1 MPKPKHNIKEFHW
14 LALKEQ
20 IQSTYGQNI
29 STSSDVSRLCA
40 DILIKTGVSLSS
52 STLYRLILSATN
64 KNIPYQNTLD
74 ILADYCGHGNWN
86 TFCKQHDQRTNI
98 NTEQDILPDAMGL
111 RLLQICLQNHDFKS
125 VIDYTKL
132 LPEPWVIDYP
142 LQVKISETYG
152 VAMRHDAQV
161 RKVMLKELAL
171 IPQGRHFFYET
182 FVDLDHLN
190 GYYGDALDQYENYTT
205 KLSQRKTLNDLLF
218 IKCLRFWRA
227 HQSRDLRKVKQLGH
241 QLFNTYHPGE
251 IHPDNEV
258 HFYPVARWRA
268 YRLIYWHYTD
278 QLTQDKIEN
287 TILNIEEMMNMSQP
301 HEVRV
306 YMSKLFE
313 ALLIVGH
320 HSYVY
325 PLFLKYQ
332 GKVLAEHNE
341 SECYTSFY
349 AFAKRAL
356 LKKSKHE
363 IARQIII
370 PEANFDLMRCKQ
382 AYGSFK

>member
-1 MPKPKHNIKEFHW
+1 MPKPKHDIKEFHW

-20 IQSTYGQNI
+20 VQDAYGKNI
-29 STSSDVSRLCA
+29 STSSDIQKLHT
-40 DILIKTGVSLSS
+40 DIYTNTGESLST
-52 STLYRLILSATN
+52 STLYRLILSAAN

-74 ILADYCGHGNWN
+74 ILADYCGHSNWN
-86 TFCKQHDQRTNI
+86 TFCKLQDHQTSL
-98 NTEQDILPDAMGL
+98 NTDKEVLLDAMGL

-152 VAMRHDAQV
+152 VAMRHDVQV

-182 FVDLDHLN
+182 FVDLDYLN
-190 GYYGDALDQYENYTT
+190 GYYGDALDQYEKYTT
-205 KLSQRKTLNDLLF
+205 KLSKRKTLNDLLF
-218 IKCLRFWRA
+218 INCLRFWRA
-227 HQSRDLRKVKQLGH
+227 HLSGDLRKVKQIGH
-241 QLFNTYHPGE
+241 QLFNTLHPST
-251 IHPDNEV
+251 IHPDNDV
-258 HFYPVARWRA
+258 HFYPVARWHA

-278 QLTQDKIEN
+278 QLTEHKVDN
-287 TILNIEEMMNMSQP
+287 TIAHIESMMSPYQP

-306 YMSKLFE
+306 FMSKLFE
-313 ALLIVGH
+313 ALLITGYG
-320 HSYVY
+320 SFIY

-356 LKKSKHE
+356 TFQNQSDLSE
-363 IARQIII
+363 QVII
-370 PEANFDLMRCKQ
+370 PTANFDVLRCKQ
-382 AYGSFK
+382 TYGSLS